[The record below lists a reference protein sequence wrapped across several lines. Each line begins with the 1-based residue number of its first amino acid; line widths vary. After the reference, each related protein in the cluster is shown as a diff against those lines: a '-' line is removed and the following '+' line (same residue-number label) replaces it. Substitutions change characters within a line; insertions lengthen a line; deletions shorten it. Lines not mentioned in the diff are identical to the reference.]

1 MYPIHLSPIT
11 GKPKKSAVVLIVKGN
26 KIEKRVYQWNGSY
39 FSKIYCEKNSV
50 SMKPEERWE

>member
-26 KIEKRVYQWNGSY
+26 KIEKKEYINEMEVISAKYTVR
-39 FSKIYCEKNSV
+39 KILFQ
-50 SMKPEERWE
+50 